1 MVTNGSY
8 FSPQQALDSLYIHLL
23 HPLIIVCVYLLGIF
37 PCQSSGDEKQTIKNS
52 YQSCSSKVIPGRMSL
67 LITLFLSLTTL
78 LVSTITSSPP
88 VAVGISALTAWIIIQ
103 YVFILAAILAYAFLL
118 AFFRFADG
126 SDERKKKTAKDID
139 RTYIIV
145 FPVVYLVIGSF
156 YWAVCLYSR

>member
-1 MVTNGSY
+1 M
-8 FSPQQALDSLYIHLL
+8 
-23 HPLIIVCVYLLGIF
+23 CVYLLGIF
-37 PCQSSGDEKQTIKNS
+37 PCQSSGDEKHTIKGS
-52 YQSCSSKVIPGRMSL
+52 FQSCISKVIPGRMSL

-103 YVFILAAILAYAFLL
+103 YVFIIAAILAYAFLL
-118 AFFRFADG
+118 AFLRFADG
-126 SDERKKKTAKDID
+126 FDEKKNKTAEDID

-145 FPVVYLVIGSF
+145 FPVVYMVIGSF